1 MYRNGRRHS
10 REGPGRQH
18 AVRIKAILK
27 REPVGS
33 LPVDDGATVAGRVEL
48 TLEHHPD
55 RRDDDQIVTVG
66 EPPMSELTPPD
77 QETGPAAGQI
87 APFPTAGS
95 APPAQVRFDRH
106 ELRQIMDLYGRMV
119 AAGEWRDYAID
130 FLRDRAVFSVFRR
143 AAEVPIY
150 RIVKDPSLARKQG
163 AYAVVASTGM
173 ILKRGHELQRV
184 LRVID
189 KPVLVVV

>member
-1 MYRNGRRHS
+1 
-10 REGPGRQH
+10 
-18 AVRIKAILK
+18 
-27 REPVGS
+27 
-33 LPVDDGATVAGRVEL
+33 
-48 TLEHHPD
+48 
-55 RRDDDQIVTVG
+55 
-66 EPPMSELTPPD
+66 MSELTPPD